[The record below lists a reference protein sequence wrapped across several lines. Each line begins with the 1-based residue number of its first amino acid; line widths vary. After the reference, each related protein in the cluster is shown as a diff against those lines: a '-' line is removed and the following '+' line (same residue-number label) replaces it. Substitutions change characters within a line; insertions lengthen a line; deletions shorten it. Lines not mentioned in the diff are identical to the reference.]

1 MYINNVSVENLS
13 HIIVHKSIPDKITG
27 TLLENSE
34 FE

>member
-1 MYINNVSVENLS
+1 MYVNGLSVENLS
-13 HIIVHKSIPDKITG
+13 HIVVRRSIPDEIIG